1 MFVTESITD
10 IDVCSQAVIYKGK
23 AMRNLDVTTL
33 RSFVAVADM
42 GGVTKA
48 AGFLHLTQSAVSMQ
62 LKRLEELI
70 GVALLDRSGRGIAL
84 TPEGEQMLGYA
95 RRMVTLND
103 EIMRRLSHDEFEGKI
118 SLGVPH
124 DIVYPAIP
132 RVLQQFRAAY
142 PRVKV
147 DLVSSFTLQL
157 KEAFEKGEID
167 LILTTESKTPDGAE
181 AVCSLPLVWIGAPGG
196 ASWRRRPFPF
206 ASARH
211 CLFRPRAI
219 AALHQA
225 GIEWESALETE
236 SDRTVEATIAA
247 DLGVGEMLL
256 GTEPRH
262 LEVIDHGGALPDL
275 GDQLINMY
283 GAQQA
288 KGDVIAH
295 LADLL
300 RKSFHTMR
308 PQSEAPLRFG
318 VVG

>member
-1 MFVTESITD
+1 
-10 IDVCSQAVIYKGK
+10 
-23 AMRNLDVTTL
+23 MRNLDVTTL

-70 GVALLDRSGRGIAL
+70 GVALLDRTGRGIAL
-84 TPEGEQMLGYA
+84 TPAGEQMLGYA

-103 EIMRRLSHDEFEGKI
+103 EIMRRLSHDEFEGAI

-132 RVLQQFRAAY
+132 RVLQQFSAAY

-147 DLVSSFTLQL
+147 NLISSYTLQL
-157 KEAFEKGEID
+157 KEFFEKGEVD
-167 LILTTESKTPDGAE
+167 LIITTESKIPDSAE
-181 AVCSLPLVWIGAPGG
+181 GLCALPLVWIGAPGG

-206 ASARH
+206 ASARQ
-211 CLFRPRAI
+211 CVFRQRAI
-219 AALHQA
+219 AALDRA
-225 GIEWESALETE
+225 GVEWESVLESD

-247 DLGVGEMLL
+247 DLGVGEMIL
-256 GTEPRH
+256 GTEPPH
-262 LEVIDHGGALPDL
+262 LEVIEHGGALPEL
-275 GDQLINMY
+275 GEQYINMY
-283 GAQQA
+283 GAEKV
-288 KGDVIAH
+288 KGDVIDH
-295 LADLL
+295 LAELV
-300 RKSFHTMR
+300 RKSFQPMR
-308 PQSEAPLRFG
+308 PQMDNPVRLG